1 VRGEK
6 RFERE
11 DIQHTSDNVSRP
23 LRRSKELDCLRL
35 GRLPVEGTRAAS
47 IHSFHMTDKPTG
59 YELQVGQVPIYR
71 MAFVLT
77 SFSSTSE
84 KITSFEA
91 HPDYIRAI
99 AVHPTSPFVLT
110 ASDDMLI
117 KLVSKNLA
125 MSTILTFE

>member
-1 VRGEK
+1 
-6 RFERE
+6 
-11 DIQHTSDNVSRP
+11 
-23 LRRSKELDCLRL
+23 
-35 GRLPVEGTRAAS
+35 
-47 IHSFHMTDKPTG
+47 MTDKRTG
-59 YELQVGQVPIYR
+59 YELQVRPVPICPV
-71 MAFVLT
+71 AFLLT

-117 KLVSKNLA
+117 KFVSMNLA
-125 MSTILTFE
+125 MGTILTF

>member
-1 VRGEK
+1 MNYK
-6 RFERE
+6 LDRFLFCR
-11 DIQHTSDNVSRP
+11 I
-23 LRRSKELDCLRL
+23 
-35 GRLPVEGTRAAS
+35 
-47 IHSFHMTDKPTG
+47 
-59 YELQVGQVPIYR
+59 
-71 MAFVLT
+71 AFLLT

-117 KLVSKNLA
+117 KLVSHR
-125 MSTILTFE
+125 SGDEHYSDI